1 MLSNVLVLLGNLT
14 NCLQLMDLNTL
25 VTKQLCFSK
34 MNLVFRQDFCMFR
47 FLGI

>member
-34 MNLVFRQDFCMFR
+34 LTWFSSIFCMFR